1 MKLTYSEGKAYRHIK
16 IKWDDIDGY
25 IFVEHPTNI
34 PEIWNMGISSDMKN
48 ELQMTFGIIT
58 DNGKYKLSF
67 IDGYKQLKNTYPLV
81 DFSKLPVIDYVLY
94 NINDTKLM
102 VSAVFENE
110 DFTLLHIVSEN
121 AVDSYYETLQEAID
135 YFNEIS
141 VLD

>member
-1 MKLTYSEGKAYRHIK
+1 
-16 IKWDDIDGY
+16 
-25 IFVEHPTNI
+25 
-34 PEIWNMGISSDMKN
+34 
-48 ELQMTFGIIT
+48 MTFAITNSMKFQGI
-58 DNGKYKLSF
+58 GF
-67 IDGYKQLKNTYPLV
+67 IYGYKELKNAYPMIDLKNQ
-81 DFSKLPVIDYVLY
+81 SPIDYVLY

-141 VLD
+141 VID

>member
-1 MKLTYSEGKAYRHIK
+1 
-16 IKWDDIDGY
+16 
-25 IFVEHPTNI
+25 
-34 PEIWNMGISSDMKN
+34 
-48 ELQMTFGIIT
+48 MTFAITNSMKFQGI
-58 DNGKYKLSF
+58 GF
-67 IDGYKQLKNTYPLV
+67 IDGYKQLKNKYPLV

-141 VLD
+141 VID